1 MTCVFH
7 IRKEQKIPAWKE
19 NGLIKHS
26 PLKKMPVFDD
36 PHHFLNSFSYAF
48 KDDKTLVIKQY
59 WLNMSG
65 YDIYTLHFQDDSVNG
80 MIITSVKLGGAV
92 PIELSGNIQ

>member
-1 MTCVFH
+1 M
-7 IRKEQKIPAWKE
+7 IRIIF
-19 NGLIKHS
+19 LIAFLMHS
-26 PLKKMPVFDD
+26 
-36 PHHFLNSFSYAF
+36 N
-48 KDDKTLVIKQY
+48 DDKTLVIKQY

>member
-1 MTCVFH
+1 M
-7 IRKEQKIPAWKE
+7 
-19 NGLIKHS
+19 HS
-26 PLKKMPVFDD
+26 
-36 PHHFLNSFSYAF
+36 N
-48 KDDKTLVIKQY
+48 DDKTLVIKQY